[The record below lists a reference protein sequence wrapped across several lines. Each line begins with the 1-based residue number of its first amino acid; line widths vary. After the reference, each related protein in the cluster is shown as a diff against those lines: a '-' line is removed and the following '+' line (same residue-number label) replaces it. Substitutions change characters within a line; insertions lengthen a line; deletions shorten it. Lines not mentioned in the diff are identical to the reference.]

1 MLEKYKKRN
10 ESSFNRFKPLVQSFA
25 ALSLIWLVLLFVL
38 SLIEISL
45 NFKFHGLPLNFFK
58 LISWSF
64 YLDILFWLKFI
75 PLLFIIYSLLYLILP
90 RLASFT
96 YKIFISFIF
105 AVQLLLISYF
115 NTALVMLGADLFG
128 YSIEDITQTVGAA
141 GGVNLVSAVLFILLV
156 LFNVV
161 ILNLLPKR
169 LKMNSLLAVIIILL
183 AVVYIP
189 INAMFKWD
197 SVNLHSDY
205 ANNLVTNK
213 SDHFYSSA
221 YTHYYPEIYETD
233 IYADSYIGDF
243 IDKLSKAIP
252 FEYVDEENYP
262 FLHKQMENDV
272 LTPFFKPGE
281 QKPNVVIVLV
291 EGLGRAFT
299 NNGAYLGNFT
309 PFLDSL
315 ANKSLYWKNFMS
327 EGGRTFAVL
336 PSVLGS
342 LPFGQNGYLAM
353 GQKMPEQLSLINLL
367 GANGYQSSF
376 YYGGD
381 AGFDNMSQYLKLNN
395 INEIN
400 DLSRFPTTGYVKL
413 PANNGFSWGYSDK
426 ALFKYYLDSRPSDTT
441 HKPQLSVLLT
451 VATHSPF
458 LIEEK
463 EKYTQKFEERMTQLG
478 FGEDRKNNY
487 RNYEKQYVSILY
499 ADDAL
504 KGFLEEYKNR
514 PDYKNTIFLITGDHR
529 IPEIPMSTKL
539 DRYHV
544 PLIIYSPMLKRTAE
558 MSSISTHF
566 DIAPSLL
573 SYLETNYS
581 IKLPS
586 AMSWVGKGLDTT
598 RGFQNIHEVPLM
610 QTKTDLV
617 DFIMGEYHLN
627 GDNLYKFNSQMQ
639 EELVK
644 DADKK
649 AQLINAFNLFKK
661 RNTEIIKG
669 SKIVPDSI
677 YRNYT
682 LSR

>member
-1 MLEKYKKRN
+1 MLEKYKKGNR
-10 ESSFNRFKPLVQSFA
+10 SSFTRFKPLVQSFA
-25 ALSLIWLVLLFVL
+25 ALSLIWLGLLFIL
-38 SLIEISL
+38 SVIEISL
-45 NFKFHGLPLNFFK
+45 NNEYHGLPLNFLK

-64 YLDILFWLKFI
+64 YLDLIFWLKCI
-75 PLLFIIYSLLYLILP
+75 PLLFIIYSLLYLVLP

-96 YKIFISFIF
+96 YKVFISFIF

-128 YSIEDITQTVGAA
+128 YSVQDITQTVGAS
-141 GGVNLVSAVLFILLV
+141 GGVNIVSAVLFILLV
-156 LFNVV
+156 LFTVY

-169 LKMNSLLAVIIILL
+169 LKMNSLVAASIILIAVIF
-183 AVVYIP
+183 IP
-189 INAMFKWD
+189 INAI
-197 SVNLHSDY
+197 SEVNTVNLHSDY

-221 YTHYYPEIYETD
+221 YTHYFPEIYEID

-243 IDKLSKAIP
+243 IDKLSKSIP

-262 FLHKQMENDV
+262 FLHKQIENDV
-272 LTPFFKPGE
+272 LTPFFNAGE
-281 QKPNVVIVLV
+281 KKPNVVIILV

-315 ANKSLYWKNFMS
+315 SNKSLYWKNFMS

-353 GQKMPEQLSLINLL
+353 GPKMPEQLSLINLL
-367 GANGYQSSF
+367 NANGYQSSF

-381 AGFDNMSQYLKLNN
+381 SRFDNMSQYLRLNN
-395 INEIN
+395 IDEIN
-400 DLSRFPTTGYVKL
+400 DQSKFPSSGYAKL

-426 ALFKYYLDSRPSDTT
+426 ALFKYYLNSRPSDTT

-463 EKYTQKFEERMTQLG
+463 DKYTQKFEERMTKLG
-478 FGEDRKNNY
+478 FEEQRKSEY
-487 RNYEKQYVSILY
+487 RNYEKQYVSVLY

-504 KGFLEEYKNR
+504 KGFIEDYKKR
-514 PDYKNTIFLITGDHR
+514 PDFKNTIFLITGDHR
-529 IPEIPMSTKL
+529 IPEIPMSTKI

-558 MSSISTHF
+558 MASVSTHF

-573 SYLETNYS
+573 SFLETNYN

-586 AMSWVGKGLDTT
+586 EMSWVGKGLDTT

-610 QTKTDLV
+610 QTKTDLI

-627 GDNLYKFNSQMQ
+627 GDNLYKFNSQME

-661 RNTEIIKG
+661 RNAEIVKG
-669 SKIVPDSI
+669 AKIVPDTI
-677 YRNYT
+677 FRNYT
-682 LSR
+682 MK

>member
-10 ESSFNRFKPLVQSFA
+10 KSSFDRFKPLVQSFA
-25 ALSLIWLVLLFVL
+25 ALSLIWLGLLFIL

-45 NFKFHGLPLNFFK
+45 NSKFHGLPLNFFK

-64 YLDILFWLKFI
+64 YLDLIFWLKFI
-75 PLLFIIYSLLYLILP
+75 PVLFIIYSLLYLVLP
-90 RLASFT
+90 RLASFS
-96 YKIFISFIF
+96 YKLFISFVF

-128 YSIEDITQTVGAA
+128 YSIEDITQTVGAS
-141 GGVNLVSAVLFILLV
+141 GGVSIVSAVLFILLV
-156 LFNVV
+156 LFNVA

-169 LKMNSLLAVIIILL
+169 LKMNSLVAVTIILIAVIF
-183 AVVYIP
+183 IP
-189 INAMFKWD
+189 INAV
-197 SVNLHSDY
+197 SEVGNVNLNSDY

-213 SDHFYSSA
+213 SEHFYSSA
-221 YTHYYPEIYETD
+221 YTHYFPQIYEID

-262 FLHKQMENDV
+262 FLHKKMENDV
-272 LTPFFKPGE
+272 LTPFFEPGQ
-281 QKPNVVIVLV
+281 QKPNVVIILV

-315 ANKSLYWKNFMS
+315 SNKSLYWKNFMS

-342 LPFGQNGYLAM
+342 LPFAQNGYMAM
-353 GQKMPEQLSLINLL
+353 GPKMPEQLSLINLL
-367 GANGYQSSF
+367 DANGYETSF

-381 AGFDNMSQYLKLNN
+381 SRFDNMSDYLKLNN
-395 INEIN
+395 IDEIN
-400 DLSRFPTTGYVKL
+400 DEAKFPASGYSKL

-426 ALFKYYLDSRPSDTT
+426 ALFKYYLNSRPSDTL

-458 LIEEK
+458 LIDEK
-463 EKYTQKFEERMTQLG
+463 EKYTRKFEERMDQLG
-478 FGEDRKNNY
+478 FGEERKKNY
-487 RNYEKQYVSILY
+487 RNYEKQYVSVLY

-504 KGFLEEYKNR
+504 KGFLESYKKR

-544 PLIIYSPMLKRTAE
+544 PFIIYSPMLKRTAE
-558 MSSISTHF
+558 MSSVSTHF

-573 SYLETNYS
+573 SFLETNYS
-581 IKLPS
+581 VKLPDQ
-586 AMSWVGKGLDTT
+586 MSWVGKGLDTT

-627 GDNLYKFNSQMQ
+627 GDNLYKFNSMME

-644 DADKK
+644 DEDKK
-649 AQLINAFNLFKK
+649 AQLRNAFNLFKK
-661 RNTEIIKG
+661 RNAEIIKG
-669 SKIVPDSI
+669 GNIVPDTI
-677 YRNYT
+677 FRNYT
-682 LSR
+682 SK

>member
-1 MLEKYKKRN
+1 MLEKYRKRN
-10 ESSFNRFKPLVQSFA
+10 KSSFERFKPLVQSFT
-25 ALSLIWLVLLFVL
+25 ALSLIWLALLFVL

-45 NFKFHGLPLNFFK
+45 NSNFHGLPLSFFK
-58 LISWSF
+58 LISWSL
-64 YLDILFWLKFI
+64 YLDTLFWLKFL
-75 PLLFIIYSLLYLILP
+75 PLLFIFYSLLYLLSQ
-90 RLASFT
+90 RLASLS
-96 YKIFISFIF
+96 YKLFISLIF

-115 NTALVMLGADLFG
+115 NTSLVMLGADLFG
-128 YSIEDITQTVGAA
+128 YSIEDIIQTVGAS
-141 GGVNLVSAVLFILLV
+141 GGVSIVSAILFILLI

-169 LKMNSLLAVIIILL
+169 LRMNSILSVCIILL

-189 INAMFKWD
+189 INAMSNWE

-213 SDHFYSSA
+213 SEHFYSSA
-221 YTHYYPEIYETD
+221 YTHYFPEIYETD

-262 FLHKQMENDV
+262 FLHKKLNNDV
-272 LTPFFKPGE
+272 LTPFFEPRK
-281 QKPNVVIVLV
+281 QKPNMVIILV

-315 ANKSLYWKNFMS
+315 SNKSLYWKNFMS
-327 EGGRTFAVL
+327 EGGRTFAAL
-336 PSVLGS
+336 PSILGS

-353 GQKMPEQLSLINLL
+353 GSKMPNQLSLINLL
-367 GANGYQSSF
+367 NANGYQSSF

-381 AGFDNMSQYLKLNN
+381 SSFDNMSLYLKLNN
-395 INEIN
+395 IDEIN
-400 DLSRFPTTGYVKL
+400 DLYKFSSKGYAKL

-426 ALFKYYLDSRPSDTT
+426 SLFKYYLNSRPSDTT

-463 EKYTQKFEERMTQLG
+463 EKYTKKFEERMTQLG
-478 FGEDRKNNY
+478 FGEERKNNY
-487 RNYEKQYVSILY
+487 RNYKKQYSSILY

-504 KGFLEEYKNR
+504 KGFLEEYKKR
-514 PDYKNTIFLITGDHR
+514 PDYNNTIFLITGDHR
-529 IPEIPMSTKL
+529 IPEIPMSSKL

-558 MSSISTHF
+558 MSSVSTHF

-573 SYLETNYS
+573 SFLETNYK
-581 IKLPS
+581 IKLPMV
-586 AMSWVGKGLDTT
+586 MSWMGKGLDTT

-617 DFIMGEYHLN
+617 DFIMDEYHLN
-627 GDNLYKFNSQMQ
+627 GDNLYKFNSQM
-639 EELVK
+639 EEVLVM
-644 DADKK
+644 DLDKK
-649 AQLINAFNLFKK
+649 AQLISAFNLFKK
-661 RNTEIIKG
+661 RNTEIING

-677 YRNYT
+677 FRNYT
-682 LSR
+682 LSK

>member
-1 MLEKYKKRN
+1 MLEKYRKRN
-10 ESSFNRFKPLVQSFA
+10 KSSFDRFKPLVQSFA
-25 ALSLIWLVLLFVL
+25 ALSLIWLGLLFIL

-45 NFKFHGLPLNFFK
+45 NSKFHGLPLDFFK

-64 YLDILFWLKFI
+64 YLDLIFWLKFI
-75 PLLFIIYSLLYLILP
+75 PVLFIIYSLLYLILP
-90 RLASFT
+90 RLASFM
-96 YKIFISFIF
+96 YKLFISFVF

-128 YSIEDITQTVGAA
+128 YSIEDITQTVGAS
-141 GGVNLVSAVLFILLV
+141 GGVSIVSAVLFILLV
-156 LFNVV
+156 LFNVA

-169 LKMNSLLAVIIILL
+169 LKMNSLVAVAIILIAVIF
-183 AVVYIP
+183 IP
-189 INAMFKWD
+189 INAV
-197 SVNLHSDY
+197 SEVGNVNLNSDY

-213 SDHFYSSA
+213 SEHFYSSA
-221 YTHYYPEIYETD
+221 YTHYFPQIYEID

-262 FLHKQMENDV
+262 FLHKKMENDV
-272 LTPFFKPGE
+272 LTPFFEPGQ
-281 QKPNVVIVLV
+281 QKPNVVIILV

-315 ANKSLYWKNFMS
+315 SNKSLYWKNFMS

-342 LPFGQNGYLAM
+342 LPFAQNGYMAM
-353 GQKMPEQLSLINLL
+353 GPKMPEQLSLINLL
-367 GANGYQSSF
+367 DANGYETSF

-381 AGFDNMSQYLKLNN
+381 SRFDNMSQYLKLNN
-395 INEIN
+395 IDEIN
-400 DLSRFPTTGYVKL
+400 DESKFPASGYSKL

-426 ALFKYYLDSRPSDTT
+426 ALFKYYLNSRPSDTS

-458 LIEEK
+458 LIDEK
-463 EKYTQKFEERMTQLG
+463 EKYTRKFEERMDQLG
-478 FGEDRKNNY
+478 FGEEKKKNY
-487 RNYEKQYVSILY
+487 RNYEKQYVSVLY

-504 KGFLEEYKNR
+504 KGFLESYKKR

-544 PLIIYSPMLKRTAE
+544 PL
-558 MSSISTHF
+558 H
-566 DIAPSLL
+566 
-573 SYLETNYS
+573 YLFTN
-581 IKLPS
+581 
-586 AMSWVGKGLDTT
+586 A
-598 RGFQNIHEVPLM
+598 
-610 QTKTDLV
+610 
-617 DFIMGEYHLN
+617 
-627 GDNLYKFNSQMQ
+627 
-639 EELVK
+639 
-644 DADKK
+644 
-649 AQLINAFNLFKK
+649 
-661 RNTEIIKG
+661 
-669 SKIVPDSI
+669 
-677 YRNYT
+677 
-682 LSR
+682 